1 MQCEET
7 SAWLAGCTEYVSPA
21 EESLLQLMTPDY
33 ANDPKR
39 LQKLE
44 TKISGKTYL
53 HFITSIDGIAVQE
66 W

>member
-1 MQCEET
+1 MIEQCEET
-7 SAWLAGCTEYVSPA
+7 SSWVAGFTEYVSPA

-44 TKISGKTYL
+44 AKISGIL
-53 HFITSIDGIAVQE
+53 LTS
-66 W
+66 